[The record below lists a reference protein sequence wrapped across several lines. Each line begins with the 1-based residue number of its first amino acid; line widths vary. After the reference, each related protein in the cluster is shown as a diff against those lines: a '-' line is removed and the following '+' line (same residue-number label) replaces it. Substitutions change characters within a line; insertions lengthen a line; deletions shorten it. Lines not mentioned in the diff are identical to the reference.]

1 VLLRSPARRCEA
13 PGAQV
18 DERLRPWD
26 LGTWTGRPFAELDV
40 AAWRTDPSYDGHG
53 GESLLALHER
63 VAALLGDLQHE
74 PGGGRSTVVAVTHA
88 SVVKAAVATVL
99 GAPVTAAW
107 ALDVHPASVTELST
121 TGTAWRVVR
130 VNARYP

>member
-26 LGTWTGRPFAELDV
+26 LGTWTGRTFADV
-40 AAWRTDPSYDGHG
+40 DLAAWRTDPSYDGHG

-63 VAALLGDLQHE
+63 VAGFLADHRDA
-74 PGGGRSTVVAVTHA
+74 GGGRQVVVAVTHA
-88 SVVKAAVATVL
+88 AVVKAAVVTVL
-99 GAPVTAAW
+99 AAPVTAAW
-107 ALDVHPASVTELST
+107 VLDVHPASVTELSLA
-121 TGTAWRVVR
+121 GPAWRVVR